1 MPVYELFCLAR
12 PALAPAA
19 RADLLKAAGA
29 AVAAAGGFLLDY
41 KAFGDRRLAY
51 PVRGAAGD
59 KHEEVRGDGERGKG
73 GGERERE
80 RARRASRRRRLRPPA
95 SAAAAAARP
104 D

>member
-51 PVRGAAGD
+51 PVSGVAGD
-59 KHEEVRGDGERGKG
+59 KHEEVSEGGPVCGRGRGRG
-73 GGERERE
+73 
-80 RARRASRRRRLRPPA
+80 
-95 SAAAAAARP
+95 
-104 D
+104 

>member
-59 KHEEVRGDGERGKG
+59 KHETVRDM
-73 GGERERE
+73 
-80 RARRASRRRRLRPPA
+80 RARRWGARRRG
-95 SAAAAAARP
+95 AAPGQGATKK
-104 D
+104 